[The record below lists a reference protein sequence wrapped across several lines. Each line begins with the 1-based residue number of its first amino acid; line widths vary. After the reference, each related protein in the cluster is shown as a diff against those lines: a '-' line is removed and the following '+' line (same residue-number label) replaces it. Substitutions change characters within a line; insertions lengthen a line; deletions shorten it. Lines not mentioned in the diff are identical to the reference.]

1 MSTWGKAVV
10 LAFALVA
17 TLVAPAHASNQITV
31 SAQEVALAPGRSSGS
46 VDVSWRTDG
55 NQVVQIWIRETGKA
69 AKLWRQ
75 DVNGSASWPYLY
87 AGTTTE
93 FELRGG
99 QGFRTVLG
107 TTSSRAKLPGQLS
120 ASRTHLA

>member
-1 MSTWGKAVV
+1 MGRMSTWGKAAV

-31 SAQEVALAPGRSSGS
+31 SATEVTLAPGRNSAS

-55 NQVVQIWIRETGKA
+55 NQVVQIWIRESGKA

-75 DVNGSASWPYLY
+75 DVNGGAPWPYLY
-87 AGTTTE
+87 AGTTTT

-99 QGFRTVLG
+99 PNFA
-107 TTSSRAKLPGQLS
+107 RA
-120 ASRTHLA
+120 AC